1 MKIIEKLRGNVEKQN
16 IKHLDKK
23 FQKLLG
29 RDANKNE
36 IRFFPYLVHCLMDQY
51 VDRNKLN
58 KHELDL
64 LQDYQNK
71 ELLVKQG
78 TNIGCSK
85 EFWDFISEIVYD
97 RYVCEV
103 EDD

>member
-1 MKIIEKLRGNVEKQN
+1 MKIIEKLRGNVENQN

-23 FQKLLG
+23 FQKMLG

-36 IRFFPYLVHCLMDQY
+36 IRFFPYLMHCLMDQY
-51 VDRNKLN
+51 VDRSNLN

-71 ELLVKQG
+71 GLLVKQG
-78 TNIGCSK
+78 TNIGSTK
-85 EFWDFISEIVYD
+85 EFWDFINETVYD

-103 EDD
+103 EE

>member
-1 MKIIEKLRGNVEKQN
+1 MKLIEKLRGNVEKQN

-23 FQKLLG
+23 FQKILG

-51 VDRNKLN
+51 VDRDKLN
-58 KHELDL
+58 GHELDL
-64 LQDYQNK
+64 LKDYQNK
-71 ELLVKQG
+71 GLLVKQG
-78 TNIGCSK
+78 IDIGCNK
-85 EFWDFISEIVYD
+85 EFWDFINEIVYD

-103 EDD
+103 EDE

>member
-1 MKIIEKLRGNVEKQN
+1 MKIIEKLRGNVENQN

-23 FQKLLG
+23 FQQMLG

-36 IRFFPYLVHCLMDQY
+36 IRFFPYLMHCLMDQY

-58 KHELDL
+58 EHELDL
-64 LQDYQNK
+64 LHDYQNK
-71 ELLVKQG
+71 GVLVKQG
-78 TNIGCSK
+78 ADIGSTK

-103 EDD
+103 EE

>member
-1 MKIIEKLRGNVEKQN
+1 MKIIEKLRCNVEKQN

-23 FQKLLG
+23 FQKMLG

-36 IRFFPYLVHCLMDQY
+36 IRFFPYLMHCLMDQY
-51 VDRNKLN
+51 VDRNKLK

-78 TNIGCSK
+78 TNIGCTK
-85 EFWDFISEIVYD
+85 EFWDFINEIVYD

>member
-23 FQKLLG
+23 FQKMLG

-36 IRFFPYLVHCLMDQY
+36 IRFFPYLMHCLMDQY
-51 VDRNKLN
+51 VDRNKLK

-71 ELLVKQG
+71 GLLVKQG
-78 TNIGCSK
+78 TNIGCTK
-85 EFWDFISEIVYD
+85 EFWDFINEIVYD

-103 EDD
+103 EEW

>member
-23 FQKLLG
+23 FQKMLG

-36 IRFFPYLVHCLMDQY
+36 IRLFPYLICCLLDQY
-51 VDRNKLN
+51 VDRRKLD

-64 LQDYQNK
+64 LQDYQDK

-85 EFWDFISEIVYD
+85 EFWDFINEIVYD

-103 EDD
+103 EE

>member
-1 MKIIEKLRGNVEKQN
+1 MKINEKLRGNTEEQN

-23 FQKLLG
+23 FQKMLG
-29 RDANKNE
+29 RDANRNE
-36 IRFFPYLVHCLMDQY
+36 IRLFPYLINCLMDQN
-51 VDRNKLN
+51 VDRSKLD

-71 ELLVKQG
+71 GLLVREFTK
-78 TNIGCSK
+78 IGCTK
-85 EFWDFISEIVYD
+85 EFWDFINEIVYD

-103 EDD
+103 EE

>member
-1 MKIIEKLRGNVEKQN
+1 MKIIEKLRGNVENQN

-23 FQKLLG
+23 FQQMLG

-36 IRFFPYLVHCLMDQY
+36 IRFFPYLMHCLMDQY

-58 KHELDL
+58 EHELDL
-64 LQDYQNK
+64 LHDYQNK
-71 ELLVKQG
+71 GLLVKQG
-78 TNIGCSK
+78 ADIGSTK

-103 EDD
+103 EE